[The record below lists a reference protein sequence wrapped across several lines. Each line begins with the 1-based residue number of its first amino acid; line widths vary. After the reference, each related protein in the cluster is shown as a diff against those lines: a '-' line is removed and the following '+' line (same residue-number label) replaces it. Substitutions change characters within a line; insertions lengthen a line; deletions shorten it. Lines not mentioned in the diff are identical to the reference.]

1 MTENNIEYL
10 MREDQGSLGF
20 NQLASRISTEPHLL
34 PVTGQSLGESF
45 DQGLAMAMV
54 VQETPVGY
62 IRFEPLLTT
71 EFRQRL
77 ELALEIPSIW
87 EMGTVYLAPEYRGR
101 NLYPGFNNTFLNRF
115 RDRFDSEELLVIG
128 TTKTPAYLRVL
139 DHAREVGI
147 DFQRSNHLE
156 YGMVA
161 AFTCICS
168 GDFGRGLHLGD
179 GCPSRVEPTQLQM
192 VSDVIA
198 QKSATTI
205 PCTMFVSSRD
215 LAARTDARLIEH
227 FNPGPRS
234 PDGDLLARRQLV
246 RALMRERYY
255 PSNE

>member
-87 EMGTVYLAPEYRGR
+87 EMGIR
-101 NLYPGFNNTFLNRF
+101 
-115 RDRFDSEELLVIG
+115 
-128 TTKTPAYLRVL
+128 
-139 DHAREVGI
+139 
-147 DFQRSNHLE
+147 
-156 YGMVA
+156 
-161 AFTCICS
+161 
-168 GDFGRGLHLGD
+168 
-179 GCPSRVEPTQLQM
+179 
-192 VSDVIA
+192 
-198 QKSATTI
+198 
-205 PCTMFVSSRD
+205 
-215 LAARTDARLIEH
+215 
-227 FNPGPRS
+227 
-234 PDGDLLARRQLV
+234 
-246 RALMRERYY
+246 
-255 PSNE
+255 